1 MCLLSSS
8 CASPGPLL
16 QDRGSKAFSVLPH
29 TSPVQSW
36 RDTVAQRPSSP
47 QLRILPDGTS
57 ASGVRAGRGAG
68 THQRGGL
75 SPMQPGEQR
84 ATSAENAHNSL
95 RAVPPPQQQ
104 ILSGGTQGHPGVA
117 GTEATGP
124 LRLQLCHPPRG
135 SFGATLAGGASR
147 TQAPLRVLVPG
158 RRVSS

>member
-36 RDTVAQRPSSP
+36 RDTVARRPSSP

-68 THQRGGL
+68 TCQRGGL

-104 ILSGGTQGHPGVA
+104 ILSGAPGWQARRPRVPS
-117 GTEATGP
+117 GSSCATHLGAALGP
-124 LRLQLCHPPRG
+124 LLLVEHLVRRLPCV
-135 SFGATLAGGASR
+135 F
-147 TQAPLRVLVPG
+147 
-158 RRVSS
+158 